1 MSRKILAY
9 FALVAVLMIAGC
21 AKRNTAYEESNA
33 LTLLAQVPVVGNPC
47 DMSHG
52 GGWLY
57 VALDL
62 GGLALIDTQSYETH
76 WYTSIIAADSSLIS
90 LNSVRLVDCIPE
102 NNSLYV
108 YDTTGTDDITFI
120 NTENPESLLPYGS
133 IRGESQN
140 IRDMIWRKLENDPSG
155 NNAEL
160 LYALS
165 GIVHYGRNDGGF
177 WMGNEF
183 NITVDYP
190 ITGLEMDAQHVYV
203 ATGQRGLFI
212 YSRANQQLL
221 SEIAFY
227 GYAQKLVLND
237 GIAYVAARHGGLQI
251 VNVDN
256 PNDPKYLGGFDT
268 VGYASDLDYHDGK
281 VAISSGGGGLY
292 LFDVSD
298 PANPILIQRI
308 TECGYVNTVLFKDDV
323 LIVGSRDNGIYFYQM
338 N

>member
-1 MSRKILAY
+1 MLRITTCLVLTILLFAAMS
-9 FALVAVLMIAGC
+9 C
-21 AKRNTAYEESNA
+21 AKQNSAYEENDV
-33 LTLLAQVPVVGNPC
+33 LELVRTIPVVGNPC
-47 DMSHG
+47 DMSYG

-62 GGLALIDTQSYETH
+62 GGLALIDTQSYEMH

-108 YDTTGTDDITFI
+108 YDTAGTDDITFI
-120 NTENPESLLPYGS
+120 NTENPESLLPFGS

-165 GIVHYGRNDGGF
+165 GKVHYGRNDGGF

-183 NITVDYP
+183 TFTVGYP
-190 ITGLEMDAQHVYV
+190 ITGLEMDAEYIYV
-203 ATGQRGLFI
+203 ATGQRGVMI
-212 YSRANQQLL
+212 YSRANQQML

-227 GYAQKLVLND
+227 GYAQKLVLNG

-251 VNVDN
+251 VDVS
-256 PNDPKYLGGFDT
+256 DPHAPEYLGGFDT
-268 VGYASDLDYHDGK
+268 TGYASGVDYHDGK

-292 LFDVSD
+292 LFDVSN
-298 PANPILIQRI
+298 PAKPKLIQRI
-308 TECGYVNTVLFKDDV
+308 TDCGYVNTVRF
-323 LIVGSRDNGIYFYQM
+323 VGDRLAVASRDKGILLYRFQ
-338 N
+338 